1 MPKPAVTLAELKR
14 VTVQGGKIAVTGLKK
29 AFPLHTFMDLV
40 EGSGMQLAAFVDE
53 EAINCYIAVLA
64 A

>member
-14 VTVQGGKIAVTGLKK
+14 VTAQNGKLAITGLKK
-29 AFPLHTFMDLV
+29 AFPLHEFMNIL
-40 EGSGMQLAAFVDE
+40 ESSGMQLAAFVDE